1 MAPAAAD
8 RYFKQANLEIEMM
21 TLKIAAAMLAVSC
34 AAASAATLD
43 VTEDELEFLDDTA
56 QVSMLAHHGNGAA
69 NGVDELFVAPDEEAG
84 KDHSAGSQFVWSVN
98 KVIAFAFSYDA
109 DGGFG
114 GQGLLTATLDG
125 VSAIFGDVVGEVIA
139 AKMSFNALGITVE
152 GPNANAE
159 TLFTLGNLQING
171 ADVALGS
178 FGSSVK
184 EKNEFGVTGFGEVS
198 DFSVTGTVLR
208 TGTDLRGRPSLEM
221 TMGTVEGGAALKAV
235 APVPVPAALP
245 MLMLAFGCFGV
256 MARRRR
262 S

>member
-1 MAPAAAD
+1 M
-8 RYFKQANLEIEMM
+8 R
-21 TLKIAAAMLAVSC
+21 LKIAAAMLAVSC

-84 KDHSAGSQFVWSVN
+84 KDHSAGSQFAWSVN

-125 VSAIFGDVVGEVIA
+125 VSAIFGDVVDEVIA
-139 AKMSFNALGITVE
+139 AKMSFNALGITLE
-152 GPNANAE
+152 GPNANKE
-159 TLFTLGNLQING
+159 TLFALDNLQING

-198 DFSVTGTVLR
+198 DFVVTGTLIR
-208 TGTDLRGRPSLEM
+208 SGTELRGRPSLAM
-221 TMGTVEGGAALKAV
+221 TMGSVKGDTALKAV
-235 APVPVPAALP
+235 APVPVPAAMPL
-245 MLMLAFGCFGV
+245 LLLAFGSFAV

>member
-1 MAPAAAD
+1 M
-8 RYFKQANLEIEMM
+8 R
-21 TLKIAAAMLAVSC
+21 LKIAAAMLAVSC

-84 KDHSAGSQFVWSVN
+84 KVHSAGSQFAWSVN
-98 KVIAFAFSYDA
+98 KVISFAFSYDA
-109 DGGFG
+109 YGGFG

-139 AKMSFNALGITVE
+139 AKMSFNALGITLE
-152 GPNANAE
+152 GPNANKE
-159 TLFTLGNLQING
+159 TLFALDNLQING
-171 ADVALGS
+171 ADVVLGS

-198 DFSVTGTVLR
+198 DFVVTGTLIR
-208 TGTDLRGRPSLEM
+208 SGTELRGRPSLAM
-221 TMGTVEGGAALKAV
+221 TMGSVKGDAALKAV

-245 MLMLAFGCFGV
+245 LLLLAFGSFAV